1 MYPRIE
7 IKLDNII
14 ENVKSIKALCAE
26 RGVKLSVVTKLL
38 SGDVELVEKL
48 VENGADCICESRI
61 KNFKKYK
68 NIKAEKW
75 LIRIPMISEAEDVVR
90 YADASLNSE
99 IKVIKALDKEAEKQ
113 GKVHKVI
120 LMYELG
126 DLREG
131 CMRDEIEDVLVKS
144 LKLKNIEVYGIGVNL
159 SCYGEIVPSERNMKE
174 LATLVNELEA
184 KYNIKFKI
192 VSGGNSSSYKMLKNG
207 KLPSEINNLRMG
219 EAVFLGNV
227 PCFEEP
233 IKELNRNNFILKAE
247 IIELKEKPSIPW
259 GKRGNANSF
268 GEEIS
273 FKDNGIRKRA
283 IVGLGKQDVRIE
295 CINPKDED
303 IVLLDGSSDHIILDV
318 TDSKKEYKVG
328 DIIEF
333 EMNYAGI
340 LTANTSEY
348 VERIIV

>member
-7 IKLDNII
+7 IKLKNII
-14 ENVKSIKALCAE
+14 ENVIKMKALCQE
-26 RGVKLSVVTKLL
+26 QGVKLSLVTKLL
-38 SGDVELVEKL
+38 SGDKEIVKELVK
-48 VENGADCICESRI
+48 NGADCICESRI
-61 KNFKKYK
+61 KNLKKYK
-68 NIKAEKW
+68 DIKAEKW
-75 LIRIPMISEAEDVVR
+75 LIRIPMLSEVEDVVK

-99 IKVIKALDKEAEKQ
+99 IKVIKALNKEACKQ

-131 CMRDEIEDVLVKS
+131 CMRNELEDVLEKS

-159 SCYGEIVPSERNMKE
+159 SCYGEIVPTERNMKE
-174 LATLVNELEA
+174 LAMLVRELEE
-184 KYNIKFKI
+184 KFNIKFKI

-207 KLPSEINNLRMG
+207 KLPLEVNNLRMG

-233 IKELNRNNFILKAE
+233 IKELNRDNFVLKAE

-259 GKRGNANSF
+259 GKRGNSNSF
-268 GEEIS
+268 GEEII

-283 IVGLGKQDVRIE
+283 IVGLGKQDIRIE
-295 CINPKDED
+295 CINPKDEN
-303 IVLLDGSSDHIILDV
+303 IIILDGSSDHIILDV

-333 EMNYAGI
+333 ELNYAGI